1 MYLARLPLLP
11 ATLLPCILHF
21 ANYTMWQIQNY
32 HNNTDSNI
40 WLMPVQNTVPRTR
53 SQTAFPPWLPPHTC
67 AWSTDLYLIPLW
79 QPGLKH
85 QNRKY
90 TLVSTSYLQIANV
103 RPSNAL
109 LFFIS
114 KHKSFWKSFF
124 GKIDSLRLV
133 WCWHVCVCAKCTGSG
148 WKGPHTATG

>member
-1 MYLARLPLLP
+1 MPVRLRGMPGWDNRTSGGGSEGLLLLCTSLACHCYLPTSSLASC
-11 ATLLPCILHF
+11 TLLITQCGKSKTTTIIL
-21 ANYTMWQIQNY
+21 TQ
-32 HNNTDSNI
+32 
-40 WLMPVQNTVPRTR
+40 MPVQNTVPRTR

-67 AWSTDLYLIPLW
+67 TLSTDLYLIPLW

-114 KHKSFWKSFF
+114 KHKSF
-124 GKIDSLRLV
+124 
-133 WCWHVCVCAKCTGSG
+133 
-148 WKGPHTATG
+148 